1 MGNEVSQE
9 SSRQSFDNDNDQ
21 HVRAIDKLVRELGIP
36 AEEVNRSY
44 WELLDKLRKDAKVKT
59 FLPVLV
65 SRGVKERLR
74 QRRASSR

>member
-1 MGNEVSQE
+1 MGNEVRPE
-9 SSRQSFDNDNDQ
+9 SSRQLFDNDNDQ
-21 HVRAIDKLVRELGIP
+21 HVRAIDKLVRELGVP
-36 AEEVNRSY
+36 AEEVSRSY
-44 WELLDKLRKDAKVKT
+44 REILEELRKNARVKA